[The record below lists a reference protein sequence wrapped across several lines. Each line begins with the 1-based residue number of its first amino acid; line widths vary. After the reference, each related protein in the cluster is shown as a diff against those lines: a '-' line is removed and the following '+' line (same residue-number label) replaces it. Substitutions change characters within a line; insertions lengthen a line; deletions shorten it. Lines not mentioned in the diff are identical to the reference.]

1 MWKTKLLILWGHNPA
16 NTIWG
21 DAFLPNLAKAK
32 TMGARIVV
40 IDPRFSETA
49 MQYADQWIGIRP
61 STDGALCDAMAYE
74 IWSRNL
80 QDQVFMDLFCI
91 VFDEKHIPPG
101 AAPEEC
107 YRAYLFG
114 ERDGIVKDAAWAE
127 TPFHQEPPACQDH
140 RLSRWLAQAL

>member
-1 MWKTKLLILWGHNPA
+1 M
-16 NTIWG
+16 
-21 DAFLPNLAKAK
+21 
-32 TMGARIVV
+32 AR
-40 IDPRFSETA
+40 
-49 MQYADQWIGIRP
+49 
-61 STDGALCDAMAYE
+61 
-74 IWSRNL
+74 
-80 QDQVFMDLFCI
+80 FCI
-91 VFDEKHIPPG
+91 GFDEKHIPPG